1 MVKVYFFM
9 LVGVGIINLLYSI
22 RIVRDLAESG
32 VKVSVYELR
41 WQVHKHL
48 KTYRDIARLK
58 GGRVG
63 STFYGYIV
71 SLVLLV
77 VLLMLLILAL
87 TEPSSVGSL

>member
-22 RIVRDLAESG
+22 RIVRELAEAG
-32 VKVSVYELR
+32 IKVSVYELR

-48 KTYRDIARLK
+48 KTYRDVTRSK

-63 STFYGYIV
+63 FPLYGYIV

-77 VLLMLLILAL
+77 VLALLLILAL